1 MAASPT
7 SSACGASRRS
17 RGACGATSARCAR
30 AARRRRR
37 RLFLPQHEK
46 IAGGGAVSV
55 LGRAVTAAR
64 WAVTDGQVGRHNV
77 AWRLNSWR

>member
-1 MAASPT
+1 MATSPT

-17 RGACGATSARCAR
+17 RGAYGATSARCAR
-30 AARRRRR
+30 APRRRWR
-37 RLFLPQHEK
+37 RLFLPECRK

-55 LGRAVTAAR
+55 LGEGRHSSQ
-64 WAVTDGQVGRHNV
+64 WAVTDGQLGRHNV